1 MPRSPLF
8 KKIKKEENKMNQ
20 FVPSGVIWITGL
32 SSAGKTTFAN
42 AVQKHLKEKYHN
54 VVVLEGEKQREI
66 FNNFG
71 YEREQRLKSTYP
83 CLRLI
88 EFLEENQLIV
98 IVPTISAFNEIY
110 SLNRKTFKNY
120 FEVYIHCDFKE
131 LVRRDKKGL
140 YSGAL
145 SGKIKNVVG
154 VDIPYEEPKDAHF
167 VLENTELNCLNEKTK
182 ILCEKVDEFLNNIK
196 N

>member
-1 MPRSPLF
+1 MQKFGRRLNMQNFNLKSA
-8 KKIKKEENKMNQ
+8 
-20 FVPSGVIWITGL
+20 VIWITGM
-32 SSAGKTTFAN
+32 SGAGKTTFAT
-42 AVQKHLKEKYHN
+42 ALKNYLKQSHPN
-54 VVVLEGEKQREI
+54 VIFFDGEDFRSI
-66 FNNFG
+66 LNDFG
-71 YEREQRLKSTYP
+71 YAREQRLASSYQVHN
-83 CLRLI
+83 LI
-88 EFLEENQLIV
+88 KFLEENGLIV
-98 IVPTISAFNEIY
+98 IYASISAFNEIY

-167 VLENTELNCLNEKTK
+167 VLENTELNRLNEKTK

>member
-1 MPRSPLF
+1 MDNRIIGCGQNHFCQCSAKTF
-8 KKIKKEENKMNQ
+8 KRKIPQ
-20 FVPSGVIWITGL
+20 YCGVG
-32 SSAGKTTFAN
+32 S
-42 AVQKHLKEKYHN
+42 
-54 VVVLEGEKQREI
+54 EKQREI
-66 FNNFG
+66 FNDFG

-110 SLNRKTFKNY
+110 ALNRKTFKNY

-167 VLENTELNCLNEKTK
+167 VLENTELNRLNEKTK